1 MNHPIASERI
11 TFKLYTIAWII
22 LALIHSAILYWSY
35 QIPVVPALID
45 GLVFNTLM
53 YFLGL
58 SIWFPVLYIDT
69 QKSWINTLA
78 QLLTSGI
85 VLVAFWLFAGKLLVG
100 LFVDEA
106 IQEQLFALKKM
117 TTRGIVGGL
126 LFILYVLIYYMLM
139 FYTEIQKRASQQE
152 TMNRLLRETELK
164 ALKAQLN
171 PHFLF
176 NSLNSIS
183 SLTITDPDAARE
195 MINKLSDFLR
205 YSLKKNE
212 NTLLPLREE
221 LKNMSR
227 YLEIEK
233 VRFGDRLLC
242 ESSVPATC
250 KDLQLPVLILQPLY
264 ENAVKHGVYESIE
277 PVTIRTFCR
286 CVENE
291 LEISVINNYDEDS
304 KSHKGEGIGLENI
317 VNRLK
322 NIYHRDDL
330 VTISR
335 ENGHFEVAVRI
346 PQNQPNAFQPLVG
359 TN

>member
-1 MNHPIASERI
+1 MNHPITSENI
-11 TFKLYTIAWII
+11 TLKLYTTVWII
-22 LALIHSAILYWSY
+22 LALIHSAIMYWSY
-35 QIPVVPALID
+35 QIPLVPAIVD
-45 GLVFNTLM
+45 GLIYNTLM

-58 SIWFPVLYIDT
+58 SLWFPVLYIDT
-69 QKSWINTLA
+69 KKSWVNTSS
-78 QLLTSGI
+78 QLLVSGI
-85 VLVAFWLFAGKLLVG
+85 VLVAFWLFTGKLLVS
-100 LFVDEA
+100 LFVSEA
-106 IQEQLFALKKM
+106 IQQQLFEFKKM

-126 LFILYVLIYYMLM
+126 FFMLYVLIYYLLM
-139 FYTEIQKRASQQE
+139 FYNEIQERANQQE

-212 NTLLPLREE
+212 NILLPLREE

-242 ESSVPATC
+242 ESSVPTAC
-250 KDLQLPVLILQPLY
+250 KDLKLPVLILQPLF

-291 LEISVINNYDEDS
+291 LEISVINNYDEDG
-304 KSHKGEGIGLENI
+304 KKQKGEGIGLDNI

-322 NIYHRDDL
+322 NIYHREDL
-330 VTISR
+330 VTIVR
-335 ENGHFEVAVRI
+335 ENGHYEVNVRI
-346 PQNQPNAFQPLVG
+346 PQNQTIA
-359 TN
+359 